1 MRSRTWL
8 ACVLLVA
15 ALAACGPRSMQQRIA
30 HGEDRTDDAS
40 LLLHEAE
47 RELQRMEAD
56 RAAEKLAEA
65 KEVLDHPDVE
75 LAPEGEMMR
84 AQLQELTARVPVV
97 REERARKE
105 REAREEKARQEL
117 MAAVDTQ
124 RDSVVQGMEEVT
136 LALEA
141 LEKKDAG
148 RAEVDAVLAAVK
160 RVRERQQAGKALEAK
175 SEDYAA
181 SARNTTRR
189 LEQAEAKAQLAQRVL
204 DFASGPATGSKA
216 AAELEKKARRERD
229 LEAQLTLYTDA
240 RERLRRCEEGAEKL
254 LAESVELAR
263 RSILVEGRS
272 TTLKA
277 VASGCTAKVGAI
289 ERTVAKLEK
298 AKAAKGKAKAR

>member
-1 MRSRTWL
+1 
-8 ACVLLVA
+8 
-15 ALAACGPRSMQQRIA
+15 MQQRIA

-47 RELQRMEAD
+47 RALQSLDAD
-56 RAAEKLAEA
+56 RAALKLAEA

-84 AQLQELTARVPVV
+84 SQLQELTARVPGV

-124 RDSVVQGMEEVT
+124 RDGVVQAMEEVT

-148 RAEVDAVLAAVK
+148 RAEANAVLAAIK
-160 RVRERQQAGKALEAK
+160 RVRERQQAGKALEAR

-181 SARNTTRR
+181 SARNTARR
-189 LEQAEAKAQLAQRVL
+189 LEQAEAKALLAQRVF
-204 DFASGPATGSKA
+204 DFASGPAQGNRE
-216 AAELEKKARRERD
+216 AAELEKKARGERD
-229 LEAQLTLYTDA
+229 LEAQLALYTDA

-263 RSILVEGRS
+263 RSILVEGRP

-277 VASGCTAKVGAI
+277 VATGCTAKASAL

-298 AKAAKGKAKAR
+298 AKGAKGKARAR